1 MLSVITPARNMANFL
16 PETLDSVAALR
27 TPHEHVVIDGASDD
41 GTVEL
46 LEGREDPHLTWISEP
61 DSGQTEAVNKGL
73 RLAKGD
79 LLAWV
84 NADDA
89 YIPEA
94 VDRVLEHLDRNPL
107 TDAVFGAVNYI
118 DENGEVFR
126 TLVPPKFSW
135 RRYLYFGAFVTT
147 PTIIFRREL
156 LAQAPELNEQY
167 VDAADYDFYLR
178 LLRGVRVDRIEEPYL
193 NFRYHPTSKTTTDVW
208 VQLNEARDIRLRWAR
223 QPGPAGRDALL
234 GGGPPRDPA
243 ADLVLAPPRA
253 ARGGE
258 AAPADRRPWLTP
270 PGREPRAAPC
280 SIARPSGFAS
290 PSGWRW
296 RSSGCCAITAWL
308 GCSTRRPMRTRG

>member
-1 MLSVITPARNMANFL
+1 MLSVITPTRNMANFL
-16 PETLDSVAALR
+16 SETLDSVAALR
-27 TPHEHVVIDGASDD
+27 TPHEHIVIDGASED
-41 GTVEL
+41 GTLEL

-61 DSGQTEAVNKGL
+61 DTGQTEAVNKGL
-73 RLAKGD
+73 RLAQGD

-89 YIPEA
+89 YITEA

-118 DENGEVFR
+118 DQNGEVFR

-156 LAQAPELNEQY
+156 LAHAPELNEQY

-208 VQLNEARDIRLRWAR
+208 VQLNEARDIRLGWAGNPVQR
-223 QPGPAGRDALL
+223 GVMRSWEAGRRAILPRISSWPHPEPSGVVKLL
-234 GGGPPRDPA
+234 RRIG
-243 ADLVLAPPRA
+243 
-253 ARGGE
+253 ARG
-258 AAPADRRPWLTP
+258 
-270 PGREPRAAPC
+270 
-280 SIARPSGFAS
+280 
-290 PSGWRW
+290 
-296 RSSGCCAITAWL
+296 
-308 GCSTRRPMRTRG
+308 

>member
-1 MLSVITPARNMANFL
+1 MLSVITPTRNMANFL
-16 PETLDSVAALR
+16 SETLDSIAALR
-27 TPHEHVVIDGASDD
+27 TPHEHIVIDGASDD

-61 DSGQTEAVNKGL
+61 DTGQTEAVNKGL
-73 RLAKGD
+73 RLAQGD

-89 YIPEA
+89 YITEA

-156 LAQAPELNEQY
+156 LAHAPELNEQY

-208 VQLNEARDIRLRWAR
+208 VQLNEARDIRLGWAGNPVQR
-223 QPGPAGRDALL
+223 G
-234 GGGPPRDPA
+234 
-243 ADLVLAPPRA
+243 VMHSWEA
-253 ARGGE
+253 ARR
-258 AAPADRRPWLTP
+258 AIL
-270 PGREPRAAPC
+270 PRISSWPHPE
-280 SIARPSGFAS
+280 PSGVVK
-290 PSGWRW
+290 
-296 RSSGCCAITAWL
+296 L
-308 GCSTRRPMRTRG
+308 LRRIGARG